1 MALPTFDVGG
11 TRLTRVPYFD
21 IALGPEVAGLT
32 GAEVAAIPWAV
43 PVWADDDQQVIVGQ
57 AVWVIEAGD
66 RVLVVDPCGAA
77 DTFLRSGADAVTHQ
91 DAVGAALTAAGFA
104 PDRVDAVILSH
115 LDGIGMAAAVDAD
128 GAWTPFFRRARIV
141 VSAAELERVRAHPG
155 IQGAAALLALVAQG
169 AVDAVGAR
177 HEPAPRVEMVVTGG
191 HTAGHAVVRITDEGR
206 VGAVFIGHLAVSPLD
221 FAVETKAT
229 AHEDV
234 ATAAPLVEAELRGA
248 AADQRLLIG
257 PLWPVPGAARVS
269 GPPWVLAPAS
279 TER

>member
-1 MALPTFDVGG
+1 MALPTFDLGG

-128 GAWTPFFRRARIV
+128 GAWTPFFPRARGSL
-141 VSAAELERVRAHPG
+141 SAPQNWNACARIRGSRARPRSSRWSPR
-155 IQGAAALLALVAQG
+155 
-169 AVDAVGAR
+169 AR
-177 HEPAPRVEMVVTGG
+177 LTPSGRATSSPR
-191 HTAGHAVVRITDEGR
+191 
-206 VGAVFIGHLAVSPLD
+206 
-221 FAVETKAT
+221 
-229 AHEDV
+229 
-234 ATAAPLVEAELRGA
+234 
-248 AADQRLLIG
+248 
-257 PLWPVPGAARVS
+257 LWK
-269 GPPWVLAPAS
+269 W
-279 TER
+279 